1 MNLNML
7 TDTPPW
13 EWPDDADE
21 IISKVLLDKKAPAA
35 DRKRAAELAGD
46 PVVMD
51 NDMAPRLLSVVKDT
65 GESDELRSTAAVSFG
80 AGLEYA
86 DIMDFDDYGD
96 ESEIISEDV
105 FNEIQETFRVLYYDA
120 DTPKIVRRRILEGSV
135 RGPLDWHR
143 EAVREAYTSD
153 DTEWRI
159 TAVFCMGYIKGFEDE
174 ILESL
179 KSDNSEIS
187 YEAVQAAGNWGLK
200 DAWPYIRELLLTED
214 IDKWLLIAA
223 IEAAATVNPEE
234 SVEILMEFQDD
245 EDEDIADAAEDA
257 LTTAGMASD
266 DFDDD
271 YDDDYDDDD
280 YDDDDYDDD
289 DDDDDDG
296 DDDDK
301 F

>member
-1 MNLNML
+1 
-7 TDTPPW
+7 
-13 EWPDDADE
+13 
-21 IISKVLLDKKAPAA
+21 
-35 DRKRAAELAGD
+35 
-46 PVVMD
+46 MD